1 MHNIYSWNNNHA
13 ELDDELTQDSPTANI
28 KVIKHVK
35 HKRDSKQTDVTAHCR
50 WAIEHFI
57 LLDCRPLDGYPNVPF
72 QVPLQEPCQL
82 SAAVAAASILPLN
95 KLTPLPNMTQQY
107 RVISH
112 GAWQRSQRSVL
123 MLAARRPHLV
133 HICSSLIRWTYRQ
146 TRAFDM
152 SCFLICCHKP
162 RRTNTHTHTHTQIYG
177 MSTIY
182 VAESFSSCNPLAL
195 QVFGPCL
202 RDTSD
207 RVSHQVT
214 RAGAAVV

>member
-162 RRTNTHTHTHTQIYG
+162 RRTNTHTHTNIW
-177 MSTIY
+177 
-182 VAESFSSCNPLAL
+182 N
-195 QVFGPCL
+195 
-202 RDTSD
+202 
-207 RVSHQVT
+207 
-214 RAGAAVV
+214 